1 MEHNFQPLLFG
12 GDINVYS
19 VARAFHEAYGIK
31 SVCYGKFA
39 SGPAYGST
47 IIDYRVCPQ
56 NEDAATFRENVA
68 KAAQEFADKTVL
80 VIGCGDSYVKLAAE
94 NKQSFPENCIAAT
107 VSGELINT
115 LINKEKFYALCD
127 EYGIDHPGTFIYH
140 KEMGHDFE
148 LKFQPPYICKP
159 ANGVAYWEHPFEG
172 NEKVFTCPDRKNLE
186 EVLDKVYASG
196 YPDTMIIQD
205 FIPGDDSYMR
215 VLTNYSDRNGKVKL
229 MCMGHVLL
237 EEHTPHGIGNHAVI
251 LNEPCGPIA
260 EKIKAFLEDIGYV
273 GFSNFDIKYDQ
284 RDGKYKVFEIN
295 CRQGRSNY
303 YVTGAGYNI
312 AKLLVEDRVEGKDLP
327 FVLADNPS
335 LWRVVP
341 RKVAFEYRL
350 RLPPGD
356 EAAHAAGEGSPP
368 PVLRQRQAPD
378 ADAPH
383 GEESA
388 GPLQEVQA
396 VLRAK
401 GLSPF
406 PKRRTHNGRYPRRA
420 GWHGPPGHQYVLS
433 AHHRPHPGRHGP
445 GAPAGAHL
453 ERREDPRPHRRDLR
467 HPGAGRGGVCPSA
480 G

>member
-31 SVCYGKFA
+31 SICYGKFA

-127 EYGIDHPGTFIYH
+127 EYGIDHPGTFIYR

-205 FIPGDDSYMR
+205 
-215 VLTNYSDRNGKVKL
+215 
-229 MCMGHVLL
+229 
-237 EEHTPHGIGNHAVI
+237 
-251 LNEPCGPIA
+251 
-260 EKIKAFLEDIGYV
+260 
-273 GFSNFDIKYDQ
+273 
-284 RDGKYKVFEIN
+284 
-295 CRQGRSNY
+295 
-303 YVTGAGYNI
+303 
-312 AKLLVEDRVEGKDLP
+312 
-327 FVLADNPS
+327 
-335 LWRVVP
+335 
-341 RKVAFEYRL
+341 
-350 RLPPGD
+350 
-356 EAAHAAGEGSPP
+356 
-368 PVLRQRQAPD
+368 
-378 ADAPH
+378 
-383 GEESA
+383 
-388 GPLQEVQA
+388 
-396 VLRAK
+396 
-401 GLSPF
+401 LSPA
-406 PKRRTHNGRYPRRA
+406 TTA
-420 GWHGPPGHQYVLS
+420 TC
-433 AHHRPHPGRHGP
+433 A
-445 GAPAGAHL
+445 
-453 ERREDPRPHRRDLR
+453 
-467 HPGAGRGGVCPSA
+467 C
-480 G
+480 

>member
-19 VARAFHEAYGIK
+19 VARAFHEAYGIQ

-94 NKQSFPENCIAAT
+94 NKQYFPENCIAAT

-127 EYGIDHPGTFIYH
+127 EYGIDHPGTFIYR

-148 LKFQPPYICKP
+148 LNFQPPYICKP

-251 LNEPCGPIA
+251 ITEYDEALSL
-260 EKIKAFLEDIGYV
+260 KIKQLLEELHYT
-273 GFSNFDIKYDQ
+273 GFSNFDIKYDS
-284 RDGKYKVFEIN
+284 RDGKYKLFEIN

-312 AKLLVEDRVEGKDLP
+312 AKLLVEDRIEHRELP
-327 FVLADNPS
+327 FVITKNHA
-335 LWRVVP
+335 LWRMVP
-341 RKVAFEYRL
+341 KKVAF
-350 RLPPGD
+350 
-356 EAAHAAGEGSPP
+356 
-368 PVLRQRQAPD
+368 
-378 ADAPH
+378 
-383 GEESA
+383 
-388 GPLQEVQA
+388 
-396 VLRAK
+396 K
-401 GLSPF
+401 F
-406 PKRRTHNGRYPRRA
+406 IPKAYHPQMKALIRA
-420 GWHGPPGHQYVLS
+420 GASTHSLEY
-433 AHHRPHPGRHGP
+433 HRDYTPARIWRVWKTHIGNMVRFDRHNKVP
-445 GAPAGAHL
+445 
-453 ERREDPRPHRRDLR
+453 EN
-467 HPGAGRGGVCPSA
+467 
-480 G
+480 

>member
-19 VARAFHEAYGIK
+19 VARAFHEAYGIQ

-94 NKQSFPENCIAAT
+94 NKQYFPENCIAAT

-127 EYGIDHPGTFIYH
+127 EYGIDHPGTFIFR

-148 LKFQPPYICKP
+148 LNFQPPYICKP

-312 AKLLVEDRVEGKDLP
+312 AKLLVEDRVEGKELP

-341 RKVAFEYRL
+341 RKVAFEYIVSDYHQEMKQLMQQGREVRPLFYDKDKPLMRTL
-350 RLPPGD
+350 RMEKNL
-356 EAAHAAGEGSPP
+356 
-368 PVLRQRQAPD
+368 L
-378 ADAPH
+378 
-383 GEESA
+383 
-388 GPLQEVQA
+388 
-396 VLRAK
+396 
-401 GLSPF
+401 
-406 PKRRTHNGRYPRRA
+406 
-420 GWHGPPGHQYVLS
+420 GHFKKFKQYY
-433 AHHRPHPGRHGP
+433 
-445 GAPAGAHL
+445 
-453 ERREDPRPHRRDLR
+453 ERK
-467 HPGAGRGGVCPSA
+467 A
-480 G
+480 